1 MEVAAGRRAN
11 MTLRIPHPRLRIALA
26 LVAGCAIALGVVAR
40 IVHFDDTMLGDELST
55 LYIVRD
61 HSLRDVLHLV
71 KSDAEISPPLY
82 FVLAWICAQFGSASE
97 LIRLPALIA
106 GLASIPLAFLL
117 ARRLFGTSAGLVA
130 AALMALNPFMVYY
143 STEARSYSL
152 AIAFLL
158 GSTLAMLIAAER
170 RSIGWWGVYAALVA
184 LAMYAHYTALF
195 VLAAQ
200 LLWLLWA
207 RPAAR
212 VPALLAT
219 VAAALVYLPWAPGAI
234 DDARSPTV
242 DVLSALQ
249 GNGFSVK
256 LNAIGNWAFGY
267 PYQSTH
273 RIPGEVALFVGIAAV
288 AFLSAAA
295 IWRLVREVRRDSPE
309 IDRDRMEALVLA
321 GALALATPLAEAA
334 ILLAGGTDLLGAR
347 NLDLASGGFAV
358 LISGLA
364 VMAGPAA
371 ATIGIGGLLA
381 VFAIGTARTLD
392 NAYMTADF
400 HAAASFINENAGDGD
415 VVVDMES
422 TIVSPVPTT
431 GIDAQLSGHPPVYH
445 LFQPTGPPPYLTG
458 SPPPAPI
465 LKQALRQARG
475 GRLFL
480 VGGDRVVTKAGGEL
494 AIRLPGAG
502 TFHSASNPARER
514 RVVLLRLPGWRL
526 EESRRWPGTLDV
538 NVYVLDSPPSGAQRH
553 P

>member
-1 MEVAAGRRAN
+1 
-11 MTLRIPHPRLRIALA
+11 MTLRIPRSRLKAA
-26 LVAGCAIALGVVAR
+26 LVLVTGCAVALGVVAR
-40 IVHFDDTMLGDELST
+40 IAHFDDSMLADELST

-97 LIRLPALIA
+97 LIRLPALVA

-143 STEARSYSL
+143 STEARSYTL

-170 RSIGWWGVYAALVA
+170 NSIRWWALYAVLVA
-184 LAMYAHYTALF
+184 GAMYSHYTALF
-195 VLAAQ
+195 VLTAQ

-212 VPALLAT
+212 VPALIAT
-219 VAAALVYLPWAPGAI
+219 AAAAVAYLPWAPGVI

-249 GNGFSVK
+249 GNGFSLKV
-256 LNAIGNWAFGY
+256 NAIGNWAFGY
-267 PYQSTH
+267 PGQGTH
-273 RIPGEVALFVGIAAV
+273 TIPGEIAFFVGIAAV
-288 AFLSAAA
+288 ALLFAAA
-295 IWRLVREVRRDSPE
+295 ILRLVRALRRRDLGIRS
-309 IDRDRMEALVLA
+309 DRTEALVLA
-321 GALALATPLAEAA
+321 AALALATPLAEVA

-358 LISGLA
+358 LLSGLA
-364 VMAGPAA
+364 VMAGPVA
-371 ATIGIGGLLA
+371 ATIGLSGLLA
-381 VFAIGTARTLD
+381 VFAIGTTKSLD
-392 NAYMTADF
+392 AAYALADF
-400 HAAASFINENAGDGD
+400 HAAAAFINENADEQD

-422 TIVSPVPTT
+422 TLLSPVPTSS
-431 GIDAQLSGHPPVYH
+431 IDAQLSGDHRVFH
-445 LFQPTGPPPYLTG
+445 LYQPAGPPPFL
-458 SPPPAPI
+458 SESLPPAPI
-465 LKQALRQARG
+465 LKIALREGRG
-475 GRLFL
+475 S
-480 VGGDRVVTKAGGEL
+480 RVFIVAGNGVVSGADGEVV
-494 AIRLPGAG
+494 IRLAGEGAFRSFKHPG
-502 TFHSASNPARER
+502 RER
-514 RVVLLRLPGWRL
+514 RAVALRLPGWRL
-526 EESRRWPGTLDV
+526 LESRRWGGYLDV
-538 NVYVLDSPPSGAQRH
+538 NVYVLGKESERAHRH